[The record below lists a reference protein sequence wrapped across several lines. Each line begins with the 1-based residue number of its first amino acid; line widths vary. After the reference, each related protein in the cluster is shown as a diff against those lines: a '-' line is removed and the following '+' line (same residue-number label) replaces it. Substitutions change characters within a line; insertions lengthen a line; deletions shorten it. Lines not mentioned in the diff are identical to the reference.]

1 MPEDNL
7 PDVRRAISGQFY
19 REQFMQRFFSI
30 FIYSIYLLECPRG
43 HPYLVTEVST
53 LDWLPCLVAGFTL
66 CLCSVAD
73 QWLHTHAIVVLKL
86 VGMTMFWLQL
96 TLQQERKCFSFYD
109 CKSRL
114 NNICLNKIIWNV
126 L

>member
-19 REQFMQRFFSI
+19 REQFMPEFFSI

-53 LDWLPCLVAGFTL
+53 LDWLQGLVAGFTL

-86 VGMTMFWLQL
+86 VGITMFWLQL
-96 TLQQERKCFSFYD
+96 TLQQERKSFHSMSVRVD
-109 CKSRL
+109 
-114 NNICLNKIIWNV
+114 NICLNSVTN
-126 L
+126 